1 MVIII
6 TINAVILAWRRKTV
20 NAIPETA
27 KLTDLQPNVDAHGVC
42 ANKGDHIIA
51 NGEEPK
57 TTIITTIIIMD
68 LLPPPITIIIITITP
83 AAPRARALRAR
94 VLRAEALRA
103 EALRAGRAKRAERTT
118 AAKNKKKEERF

>member
-1 MVIII
+1 LVS
-6 TINAVILAWRRKTV
+6 RRKTV

-27 KLTDLQPNVDAHGVC
+27 RLTDLQRNVDAHGVC
-42 ANKGDHIIA
+42 ANKDDRIIA
-51 NGEEPK
+51 NGEVPK
-57 TTIITTIIIMD
+57 TIIITITIIMD
-68 LLPPPITIIIITITP
+68 LLPPPITIIIIIIITP
-83 AAPRARALRAR
+83 AALRAR